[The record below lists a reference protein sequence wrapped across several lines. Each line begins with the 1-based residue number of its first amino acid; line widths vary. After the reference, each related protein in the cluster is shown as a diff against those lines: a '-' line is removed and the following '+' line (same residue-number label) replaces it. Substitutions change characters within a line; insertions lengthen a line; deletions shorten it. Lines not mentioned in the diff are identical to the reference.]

1 MKQTVKNP
9 ELQAIVRGVQIYGN
23 LILNDVPVD
32 KNGNVI
38 TKKEKERTDK
48 KISRSYYN
56 ATFISMENINA
67 ARTVTMWQSHT
78 SDGQG
83 LVWKALNPVIAGKM
97 VGGNLE
103 GYIAKVTF
111 NDSYEIDING
121 EKRMVDNTTMF
132 IPNLEVLED
141 LLMDEAIR
149 NKLIVV
155 DSDDTSGSGSDEK
168 ENLSGGSGTFT
179 SGQGTD
185 DEKQEQLEGAANLEG
200 AKQD

>member
-111 NDSYEIDING
+111 NESYEIDING

-155 DSDDTSGSGSDEK
+155 ESDDTSGSGSDNTD
-168 ENLSGGSGTFT
+168 NLEGGTGTFT

-185 DEKQEQLEGAANLEG
+185 DEKKEELEG